1 MGFIRVL
8 VVLAGFFVIA
18 FFAGRV
24 WNLKPE
30 TKAAHVVHRGEVAYV
45 SAPSGDKVWVSADRD
60 RAYDIQVAMTKSDT
74 ASLEKLEAAGAAFA
88 VTTGTQVKI
97 LSESSNKRRIEILD
111 GPLAGKSGWVV
122 FEYLRLPK
130 RGEQ

>member
-18 FFAGRV
+18 FLAGRI

-30 TKAAHVVHRGEVAYV
+30 TKAAHVVHPGEAAYIWV
-45 SAPSGDKVWVSADRD
+45 PSGGKVWVSADRD
-60 RAYDIQVAMTKSDT
+60 RAYDIQVAITGNDI

-88 VTTGTQVKI
+88 VAAGTQVKI

-111 GPLAGKSGWVV
+111 GPQAGKSGWVV